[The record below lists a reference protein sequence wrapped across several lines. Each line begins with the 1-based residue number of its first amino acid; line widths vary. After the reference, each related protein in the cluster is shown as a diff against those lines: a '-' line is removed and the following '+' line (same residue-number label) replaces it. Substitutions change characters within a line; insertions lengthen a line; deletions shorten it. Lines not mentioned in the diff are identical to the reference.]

1 MSHEAPEAG
10 LRGDRE
16 RWPLLTVVVPVRNEG
31 PFIGSTLEQILAQ
44 NYPKERLEI
53 LVVDGGSTDSTKQ
66 KVSCIAGSHAQI
78 RLLENPKRLS
88 SAARNIGF
96 QSGKGD
102 IFVVIDG
109 HCYLQNEHLFRNIVE
124 CFDRSKADCLG
135 RPQPLNPPGLTR
147 FQEAIAIARASPL
160 GHSRTSYIY
169 SNREGYW
176 SPVSVGAMYKR
187 KVFETIGYVDESFDA
202 CEDVEFNYR
211 VEKAGLCSYFHPSL
225 GVCYYPRPTL
235 LELLKQMYRYGKG
248 RAKLA
253 WKHPDLV
260 HYEAVILILL
270 ILGIPL
276 LLLLG
281 LWSTLFL
288 FLFCIVYGVY
298 IGVILATST
307 CLALRT
313 RVSHL
318 VYLPVIFMTIHF
330 GVAAGF
336 LANTVKCLFF
346 SSTELG
352 TNSPICLSPG
362 DRLRAG
368 GLES

>member
-1 MSHEAPEAG
+1 MSREAPEAG

-44 NYPKERLEI
+44 NYPRERLEI
-53 LVVDGGSTDSTKQ
+53 LVVDGGSTDSTRQ
-66 KVSCIAGSHAQI
+66 TVLRLTRSHSQI

-88 SAARNIGF
+88 SAARNLGF

-124 CFDRSKADCLG
+124 CFDTSKADCLG
-135 RPQPLNPPGLTR
+135 RPQPLNPPDLTM

-169 SNREGYW
+169 SNRAGYW

-187 KVFETIGYVDESFDA
+187 RVFERIGYVDESFDD

-225 GVCYYPRPTL
+225 GICYYPRPTL
-235 LELLKQMYRYGKG
+235 LEFLKQMYRYGKG

-253 WKHPDLV
+253 W
-260 HYEAVILILL
+260 
-270 ILGIPL
+270 
-276 LLLLG
+276 
-281 LWSTLFL
+281 
-288 FLFCIVYGVY
+288 
-298 IGVILATST
+298 
-307 CLALRT
+307 
-313 RVSHL
+313 
-318 VYLPVIFMTIHF
+318 
-330 GVAAGF
+330 
-336 LANTVKCLFF
+336 
-346 SSTELG
+346 
-352 TNSPICLSPG
+352 
-362 DRLRAG
+362 
-368 GLES
+368 